1 VSEQGSFSV
10 VQHHSS
16 DSASVGRAGGLALRG
31 IVKDF
36 GRTRVLDGVDLDI
49 HPGEFLTL
57 VGPSGCGKSTLLRI
71 IAGLEIQSA
80 GTVSIAGRPVDHL
93 RPSERDVAMVFQSY
107 ALYPHMSVAA
117 NIANPL
123 ELRRLK
129 LIERLPILR
138 WLSPRRARV
147 MREIMSE
154 VRAMAEQLQLTALL
168 DRRPAQLSGGQRQRV
183 ALGRAMV
190 RQPLAFLMDEPL
202 SNLDAKLR
210 VLMRTELAEL
220 HARLAAT
227 FVYVTHDQVEAMTMS
242 DRVAL
247 MDQGR
252 IRQLGTPAQLYDTPA
267 DLTVARFIGSP
278 PINLLQVRAGADRIV
293 AAAGLRIEAPAPG
306 DYTVGIRPE
315 ALSLAPQA
323 GLDAGAL
330 QVRLRRSENLGA
342 EWLLHAQ
349 TASGESIAV
358 RMTPAEHA
366 ALDAAAGDALHLLA
380 QPAGTHLFD
389 AQGSRVASVPML
401 LGRRAAA

>member
-1 VSEQGSFSV
+1 M
-10 VQHHSS
+10 QHHSS

-117 NIANPL
+117 NIASPL

-227 FVYVTHDQVEAMTMS
+227 FVYVTHDQVEAMTLADFVVVMNK
-242 DRVAL
+242 
-247 MDQGR
+247 GR
-252 IRQLGTPAQLYDTPA
+252 IEQIGTPQELYRAPQTRF
-267 DLTVARFIGSP
+267 VAGFIGSP
-278 PINLLQVRAGADRIV
+278 TMNFIACRLEQGGG
-293 AAAGLRIEAPAPG
+293 GLRVVIDGGPVLPVPPDRTARYG
-306 DYTVGIRPE
+306 SHVGK
-315 ALSLAPQA
+315 
-323 GLDAGAL
+323 
-330 QVRLRRSENLGA
+330 
-342 EWLLHAQ
+342 
-349 TASGESIAV
+349 
-358 RMTPAEHA
+358 
-366 ALDAAAGDALHLLA
+366 
-380 QPAGTHLFD
+380 
-389 AQGSRVASVPML
+389 PML
-401 LGRRAAA
+401 LGLRPEHLTEPRLPQRADTDVFDITVDVIEPLGMETMVFFRLGAVPVCARVDPAVAPGAGERIKLMAHLSHMHLIDPQTDAVV